1 MSNSIQDKDIDEVID
16 QNPLEKEKGY
26 NLKGEQTRTCN
37 ILDDNGKRCEFARS
51 YRPHLKHIQ
60 KQREESVLKWMLL
73 TDQPLATITNPA
85 YKEKIAQFDPS
96 RAKHGYLGI
105 TATWITSDFKVKGVM
120 LEIKY
125 APSPHTAD
133 VVAKLLYECISSWD
147 LNGCVTAIITD
158 NSSNIKAAF
167 PILTQ
172 KNQCEDIQRHP
183 CVAHMLQLS
192 IGKSLAPVEILA
204 AYVKRIINFFSI
216 QKQIERLEAVQRK
229 LGYEDDAIIQ
239 LQTDLYTSTN
249 RKNRKDAT
257 SSIDSPS
264 NDIDYNNENTIFE
277 KTELEVDSEE
287 IISHIT
293 KKRIFIKD
301 PLNTERVL
309 LKVKNNIYNA
319 LLYYWDTPSVIGL
332 MATLLDLRYKELD
345 LELEDKKDEII
356 QKLRDKFNG
365 LNSDNLNKS
374 TPVTLVTEP
383 YNTTVPVSD
392 AETSFNYLSMPV
404 ALETENPLDWWQ
416 IRKEIFP
423 NLSQIAHKYLGV
435 PATSVSSERLFS
447 HAGSIISVK
456 RNRLDT
462 SLVGQM
468 LFLKRNIRSM
478 EVFVKE

>member
-216 QKQIERLEAVQRK
+216 QKQIERLEAVQP
-229 LGYEDDAIIQ
+229 
-239 LQTDLYTSTN
+239 
-249 RKNRKDAT
+249 T

-392 AETSFNYLSMPV
+392 AETSL
-404 ALETENPLDWWQ
+404 
-416 IRKEIFP
+416 
-423 NLSQIAHKYLGV
+423 
-435 PATSVSSERLFS
+435 
-447 HAGSIISVK
+447 
-456 RNRLDT
+456 
-462 SLVGQM
+462 
-468 LFLKRNIRSM
+468 
-478 EVFVKE
+478 